1 VTLPGHEPYLMRV
14 ALSAPTPP
22 LSAPTPPLSGLRAQI
37 DASLAGL
44 GADLISDV
52 QLVVTELVTNA
63 YVHGKPP
70 VRFELCDPSGHGV
83 LRVEVTD
90 AGPDM
95 PEVRHP
101 DVTESHG
108 RGLLLVRAYT
118 TRWGVT
124 TFTGGKTV
132 WAEFPLP
139 R

>member
-1 VTLPGHEPYLMRV
+1 MTLPGHEPYLMRV
-14 ALSAPTPP
+14 ALSAPAPP
-22 LSAPTPPLSGLRAQI
+22 LSALRAQI
-37 DASLAGL
+37 DASLAGQ

-70 VRFELCDPSGHGV
+70 VRFDLCDPSGHGV

-90 AGPDM
+90 AGPDK

-101 DVTESHG
+101 DVTESNG
-108 RGLLLVRAYT
+108 RGLLLVQAYT
-118 TRWGVT
+118 TRWGVIP
-124 TFTGGKTV
+124 FAGGKTV
-132 WAEFPLP
+132 WAEFAAP